1 MNPMSFILTCMVI
14 WVVLIFIALP
24 IGIKTPEHIE
34 KGHADSAPDNHRVGI
49 KLLITFIMSVILSIT
64 YWYFLERY

>member
-24 IGIKTPEHIE
+24 IGIKTPEHIK
-34 KGHADSAPDNHRVGI
+34 KGHADIVPENHRVGI
-49 KLLITFIMSVILSIT
+49 KLLITLIMSIILSII
-64 YWYFLERY
+64 YWHFLEKY